1 MLSTTY
7 HTLATTSVVFIDS
20 TVSDYHTLA
29 AGVIPGTTT
38 IILNSE
44 EDGITQITR
53 FLTAHPHCDTLHI
66 ISHGAPGCLYLG
78 NSQVNL
84 KNLDLYQPKLP
95 LAMLGVYK

>member
-1 MLSTTY
+1 MPSFPY
-7 HTLATTSVVFIDS
+7 HTLATASVVFIDS
-20 TVSDYHTLA
+20 TVSDYQILA

-38 IILNSE
+38 VILNGE

-84 KNLDLYQPKLP
+84 KNLNLYQPQLP